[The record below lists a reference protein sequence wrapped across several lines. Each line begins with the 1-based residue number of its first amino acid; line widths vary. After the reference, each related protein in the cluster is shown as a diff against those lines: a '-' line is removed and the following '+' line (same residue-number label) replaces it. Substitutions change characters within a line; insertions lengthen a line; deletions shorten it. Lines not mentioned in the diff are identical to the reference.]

1 MMINDMKKKE
11 LTEQEMN
18 TVTGGGFMEAAPT
31 DEEVF
36 KKAQELFGTNTGFAE
51 DKSGTNGSW

>member
-1 MMINDMKKKE
+1 MMINDMKKNE

-18 TVTGGGFMEAAPT
+18 EVTGGSFMEAAPT
-31 DEEVF
+31 EEEIR

-51 DKSGTNGSW
+51 DKSGTNGSG